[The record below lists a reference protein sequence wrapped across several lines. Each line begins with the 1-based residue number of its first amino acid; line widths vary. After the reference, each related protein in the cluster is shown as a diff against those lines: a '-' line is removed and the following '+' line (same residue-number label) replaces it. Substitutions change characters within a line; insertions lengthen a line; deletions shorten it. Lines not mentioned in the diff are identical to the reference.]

1 MKPIILFISQ
11 LNDRL
16 LAKLEEMEFCS
27 LSVEDKLEVL
37 VALVDRILNSYSVAD
52 HMEKKI
58 VESKAAW
65 RHRIK
70 VVLECEEVLRVV
82 AGTHCTVHIVYIFG
96 CSGPHCKVVHGSGGF
111 YGVLSLLLR
120 RVGYF

>member
-1 MKPIILFISQ
+1 
-11 LNDRL
+11 
-16 LAKLEEMEFCS
+16 MEFCS

-70 VVLECEEVLRVV
+70 V
-82 AGTHCTVHIVYIFG
+82 FG
-96 CSGPHCKVVHGSGGF
+96 CVFFKFRCLCYCNGETFGSFGISVASSF
-111 YGVLSLLLR
+111 AV
-120 RVGYF
+120 

>member
-1 MKPIILFISQ
+1 
-11 LNDRL
+11 
-16 LAKLEEMEFCS
+16 MEFCS

-70 VVLECEEVLRVV
+70 VVL
-82 AGTHCTVHIVYIFG
+82 
-96 CSGPHCKVVHGSGGF
+96 GSGGF

-120 RVGYF
+120 RVGYLLIIWFDYYFAIAQLAFCFRFYTQFKASMQVAAWKGIKVRLNTILTNLIYVYKE

>member
-1 MKPIILFISQ
+1 MS
-11 LNDRL
+11 
-16 LAKLEEMEFCS
+16 KLEEMEFCS

-58 VESKAAW
+58 DESKAAW

-70 VVLECEEVLRVV
+70 VLVEEAMTDETRNINKLM
-82 AGTHCTVHIVYIFG
+82 IQ
-96 CSGPHCKVVHGSGGF
+96 
-111 YGVLSLLLR
+111 
-120 RVGYF
+120 